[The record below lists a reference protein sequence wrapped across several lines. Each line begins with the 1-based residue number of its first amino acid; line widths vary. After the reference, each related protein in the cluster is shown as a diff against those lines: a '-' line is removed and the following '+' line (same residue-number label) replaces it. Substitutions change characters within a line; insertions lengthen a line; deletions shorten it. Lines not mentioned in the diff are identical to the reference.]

1 MLLIAAEVDLS
12 VGASIAFAGCVGMDV
27 TNRTGSVTLG
37 ALAAVAFAGVVGLF
51 NGLVVTRLKVNSLI
65 ATIATMMILQGGV
78 FLYTREAVQNRHHI
92 PAFTDLGA
100 GYVGPLPIP
109 VIIAAVVFVIAFVT
123 LRYTTFGRYLYAVG
137 ANEKAARLSG
147 LRAERLKLIAFLVT
161 GLLVGVAG
169 LILASLM
176 NAGQPTA
183 GRGFELT
190 VIAAVI
196 LGGTSLS
203 GGRGTLIG
211 TLLGVLVL
219 KVIDNGIIILRW
231 NQDLQMVVPGIVIIL
246 ATWLDIVRRRSMHA
260 ELAPDADRRL
270 ATAGPAL
277 EMHGIGK
284 RFPGVVALEGVDF
297 LLARGKVHAL
307 MGENGAGKSTLIK
320 IMAGVYG
327 KDAGTI
333 LIDGR
338 EVALRSPRDALAEG
352 IKVVFQEIALIPEFT
367 VAENIFLER
376 HPVGR
381 AGSIDWKRI
390 RAESAALFKRIGFD
404 VDPAA
409 RTGAFRSASSRWSR
423 SPAPLRMRLASS
435 SWTSRPRR

>member
-1 MLLIAAEVDLS
+1 MSTETLPARRPGTAVSLISDRSQIVLIGILALLCIAISLAAPQFYTGANVIAILRQCALVLIVATGMTMLLIAAEVDLS
-12 VGASIAFAGCVGMDV
+12 VGASLAFTGCVGMDV
-27 TNRTGSVTLG
+27 TNKTGSLVLG
-37 ALAAVAFAGVVGLF
+37 ALAAILFAGAVGLF

-65 ATIATMMILQGGV
+65 ATIATMMMLQGGV
-78 FLYTREAVQNRHHI
+78 YLYTREAVQNLHHI

-100 GYVGPLPIP
+100 GYVGWAPIP
-109 VIIAAVVFVIAFVT
+109 LIIAAVVFVVGFVA

-147 LRAERLKLIAFLVT
+147 LRAERLKLIAFVVT

-246 ATWLDIVRRRSMHA
+246 ATWLDLVRRR
-260 ELAPDADRRL
+260 
-270 ATAGPAL
+270 
-277 EMHGIGK
+277 
-284 RFPGVVALEGVDF
+284 
-297 LLARGKVHAL
+297 
-307 MGENGAGKSTLIK
+307 
-320 IMAGVYG
+320 
-327 KDAGTI
+327 
-333 LIDGR
+333 
-338 EVALRSPRDALAEG
+338 RDA
-352 IKVVFQEIALIPEFT
+352 
-367 VAENIFLER
+367 R
-376 HPVGR
+376 
-381 AGSIDWKRI
+381 
-390 RAESAALFKRIGFD
+390 
-404 VDPAA
+404 
-409 RTGAFRSASSRWSR
+409 
-423 SPAPLRMRLASS
+423 
-435 SWTSRPRR
+435 